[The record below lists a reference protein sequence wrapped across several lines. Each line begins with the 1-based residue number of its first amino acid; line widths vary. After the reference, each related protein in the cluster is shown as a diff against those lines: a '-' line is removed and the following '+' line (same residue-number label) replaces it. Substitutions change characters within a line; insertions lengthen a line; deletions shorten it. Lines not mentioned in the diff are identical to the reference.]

1 MDKQGLKILRKNL
14 DAFIKAD
21 PVQITLSRPTQVDT
35 GNGGWKP
42 GIPLTLNPQQMR
54 LVPFKRRVSDD
65 VQNTQDGQLMLA
77 TYILVGRYN
86 VDAQKGD
93 EFSHNDVNYRIHS
106 VEPKSNDRANT
117 DRVTLVLEVRD

>member
-1 MDKQGLKILRKNL
+1 MDKRGLKILRRNL

-21 PVQITLSRPTQVDT
+21 PIEVTLSRPTKVDA

-42 GIPLTLNPQQMR
+42 GIPVTLNPQQMR

-77 TYILVGRYN
+77 PYILVGRYN
-86 VDAQKGD
+86 IDVQKGD
-93 EFSHNDVNYRIHS
+93 EFTHNDLSYRVHS
-106 VEPKSNDRANT
+106 IEPKSNDRTQT